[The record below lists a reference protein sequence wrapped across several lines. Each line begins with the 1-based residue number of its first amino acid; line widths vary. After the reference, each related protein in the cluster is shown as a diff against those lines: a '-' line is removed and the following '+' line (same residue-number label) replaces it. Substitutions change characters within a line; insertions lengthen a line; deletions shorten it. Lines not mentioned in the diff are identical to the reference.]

1 MRLATVLLA
10 AGLFGAGCQKAVS
23 PKGGPATSGP
33 EAQETPGQR
42 EVTLPVPQTH
52 QAPGGPEHQETP
64 AQREVALRAPQTH
77 KAPDLAANQAYANR
91 IKQLLEAVDKGR
103 LSLVIELLKKGA
115 DVNDK
120 DDDGQ
125 TALHRAVAK
134 GHKSLTVALIAL
146 GADLGEKDAK
156 GRTPMMLAAEAG
168 NADVLGLLLAPDA
181 ASGMAKDALGL
192 AGAELKINLQ
202 GFGDRLKGAVSSA
215 QDQTDGEGRTPLM
228 LAAAKG
234 HSECVKRLLPTPE
247 WMSGR
252 TRVLRGDK
260 QGQNALMLAVLH
272 GDAETLDALLDP
284 RFSLTLADLRKADAQ
299 GKTALDLAEAGG
311 KKPIIKRLWMELA
324 PKAAAEGE
332 LETVKAALEKYPAE
346 ITPRDM
352 MFAAAEGG
360 GLSVV
365 QFLMERWR
373 DKPVEEKLRLLT
385 KGTPGANET
394 ALYKAMCNQRP
405 DVIKALLDLDWW
417 KDKRSLISFVRTK
430 LGSAKITVL
439 DLDDNYYPEMRD
451 LIRDRLK
458 QVEGSQ

>member
-1 MRLATVLLA
+1 MRLAPVLLA

-23 PKGGPATSGP
+23 PQGGPATSGP
-33 EAQETPGQR
+33 EAQETPGQP
-42 EVTLPVPQTH
+42 EVTLPV
-52 QAPGGPEHQETP
+52 
-64 AQREVALRAPQTH
+64 PQTH
-77 KAPDLAANQAYANR
+77 KAPDLAANKEYADR

-168 NADVLGLLLAPDA
+168 NADILGLLVAPDA
-181 ASGMAKDALGL
+181 ASGMVKDALGL

-202 GFGDRLKGAVSSA
+202 GFGDRLKEAVSSA
-215 QDQTDGEGRTPLM
+215 QDQTDGEGRTALM

-234 HSECVKRLLPTPE
+234 HSECVKRLL
-247 WMSGR
+247 MSGW
-252 TRVLRGDK
+252 TRMLRGDK

-272 GDAETLDALLDP
+272 GDAETLDALLDR

-346 ITPRDM
+346 ITPRDL

-373 DKPVEEKLRLLT
+373 DKPVEEKPRLLT
-385 KGTPGANET
+385 KGTLGANET

-417 KDKRSLISFVRTK
+417 KDKQGLISFVRTK
-430 LGSAKITVL
+430 LGSAKRSVL
-439 DLDDNYYPEMRD
+439 DLGDNFYPEMRD

-458 QVEGSQ
+458 QVEGFQ